1 MTRLIDADELRKE
14 IDKLDTYWLT
24 RNDGKYMY
32 GSDVVEKIALLTIID
47 NTPEIDAVKII
58 RCINCDNYAPTESG
72 KLGYC
77 CVNDGIWFAND
88 FCIHGR
94 PRESD

>member
-1 MTRLIDADELRKE
+1 MDRLISADELKKKAHWME
-14 IDKLDTYWLT
+14 MLDNNGIPFDVQAVSVSSIDLAPT
-24 RNDGKYMY
+24 
-32 GSDVVEKIALLTIID
+32 
-47 NTPEIDAVKII
+47 IDAVKVV
-58 RCINCDNYAPTESG
+58 RCINCDNYAPTKSG

-94 PRESD
+94 PKEGE